1 MKYERQTQA
10 ALDRFDQSLAKLRDL
25 IKRGEQEN
33 ALYFMEEGELKDR
46 FEALQSIIKLSY
58 VNPLGASGI
67 PNTGNI

>member
-1 MKYERQTQA
+1 
-10 ALDRFDQSLAKLRDL
+10 
-25 IKRGEQEN
+25 
-33 ALYFMEEGELKDR
+33 MEEGELKDR